1 MMCSAKGCGE
11 MQTPYIDQK
20 TNEVHCSVCDQVI
33 VNVSDFTKR
42 QMLSLKQFQP
52 KKKETFAVKC
62 NKCNKE
68 SCPRIVDDQVVCSE
82 CALPLDNL
90 SPFFQNMLKTQLK
103 ESKE

>member
-1 MMCSAKGCGE
+1 
-11 MQTPYIDQK
+11 MQQPYIDKK
-20 TNEVHCSVCDQVI
+20 TNEVHCSLCDQII

-42 QMLSLKQFQP
+42 QMLSLKQYRP
-52 KKKETFAVKC
+52 KKKETFSVKC

-68 SCPRIVDDQVVCSE
+68 GRPHIVDDQVVCGE
-82 CALPLDNL
+82 CASPLDNL